1 METLQIEILNP
12 KAKKLLEDLASQNFI
27 AIRNSNSPF
36 QEVLKKIGVL
46 KREVIPSEEE
56 ILLEVGEERAARYK
70 QNMTRANLDTN
81 CGLLLFECALMQGPI
96 KQ

>member
-12 KAKKLLEDLASQNFI
+12 KAKKLLEDLASQNLI
-27 AIRNSNSPF
+27 AIRNSDSPF
-36 QEVLKKIGVL
+36 QEALKKIGVL

-70 QNMTRANLDTN
+70 TQNDK
-81 CGLLLFECALMQGPI
+81 GHP
-96 KQ
+96 

>member
-12 KAKKLLEDLASQNFI
+12 KAKKLLEDLASQNLI

-56 ILLEVGEERAARYK
+56 ILLEVGEERAARHK
-70 QNMTRANLDTN
+70 KKHDKGQPWHKFVD
-81 CGLLLFECALMQGPI
+81 
-96 KQ
+96 

>member
-12 KAKKLLEDLASQNFI
+12 KAKKLLEDLASQNLI

-36 QEVLKKIGVL
+36 QEVLKKIGL
-46 KREVIPSEEE
+46 PKREVIPSEEE

-70 QNMTRANLDTN
+70 TQPDK
-81 CGLLLFECALMQGPI
+81 GQP
-96 KQ
+96 

>member
-12 KAKKLLEDLASQNFI
+12 KAKKLLEDLASQNLI
-27 AIRNSNSPF
+27 AIRNSDSPF
-36 QEVLKKIGVL
+36 EEALKKIGVH

-70 QNMTRANLDTN
+70 TQHDK
-81 CGLLLFECALMQGPI
+81 GHP
-96 KQ
+96 

>member
-12 KAKKLLEDLASQNFI
+12 KAKKLLEDLASQNLI

-36 QEVLKKIGVL
+36 QEVLKKLGVL

-56 ILLEVGEERAARYK
+56 ILLEVGEERAARHKTK
-70 QNMTRANLDTN
+70 QNMKRANLDTN
-81 CGLLLFECALMQGPI
+81 CGLLLFE
-96 KQ
+96 